1 LEPAAGGGA
10 EVVEALLGVAVLVK
24 LRRMTPTCAKL
35 WTRVIAVA
43 LLWSTGCASGRPDL
57 HWQGGDVFGV
67 TSDEGRAP
75 IPIACTGTQEQR
87 FLCYAELLRER
98 AAATSGAFAV
108 VDDTG
113 QLHAMGTG
121 EPAATLDTP
130 FALASITKMFT
141 AATAVR
147 LSQRGVLD
155 LMRPIS
161 SYLSELGVDSEL
173 GHVTVHQL
181 LTHTAGLLDPPSESL
196 CSGDGEPSTL
206 LAKAHVAA
214 PPGALY
220 VYSNAG
226 YALAGIVIE
235 RVTGHAF
242 EDAVREQV
250 LEPMGMV
257 SATFDPHALT
267 PRVLAAESGGSAP
280 TRCRAI
286 NPAGGLIASLRDLAR
301 WAQAMSRPET
311 HPLGRALAEALVAS
325 HVPTGNRVGE
335 TYGYGVTT
343 IQRGALR
350 IHCHGGNLQGS
361 SAFVAWLTD
370 RKFAAL
376 AAATIPGASSAIAT
390 LRGTSLLLDLPDD
403 WRPTSDGPAHPL
415 QAYVGTYIDQ
425 RSKLGRIRISIDQD
439 KLVHEFLDGPPPL
452 LPAKLTFHF
461 APEDN
466 KQARYLATAIGI
478 AERAPA
484 P

>member
-1 LEPAAGGGA
+1 
-10 EVVEALLGVAVLVK
+10 
-24 LRRMTPTCAKL
+24 MTPTYASL
-35 WTRVIAVA
+35 WTRVMTLA
-43 LLWSTGCASGRPDL
+43 LLWSTGCAATRPYL

-67 TSDEGRAP
+67 TSEEGPAP
-75 IPIACTGTQEQR
+75 SPIACTGKQAQR
-87 FLCYAELLRER
+87 FLCYAELLRVR
-98 AAATSGAFAV
+98 GAATSGAFAV
-108 VDDTG
+108 VDGSG

-121 EPAATLDTP
+121 EPAASLDTP

-147 LSQRGVLD
+147 LSQQGLLD

-161 SYLSELGVDSEL
+161 SYLPELGPNSELGR
-173 GHVTVHQL
+173 VTVHQL
-181 LTHTAGLLDPPSESL
+181 LTHSAGILDPPSASL
-196 CSGDGEPSTL
+196 CSEDGEPLSV
-206 LAKAHVAA
+206 LANAHVAA

-226 YALAGIVIE
+226 YALAGIVIA
-235 RVTGHAF
+235 RVTGQAF
-242 EDAVREQV
+242 EDAMREQV

-267 PRVLAAESGGSAP
+267 PSVLAAESSDSVP

-301 WAQAMSRPET
+301 WAEAMSRPEA

-325 HVPTGNRVGE
+325 HVATGSRVGE

-343 IQRGALR
+343 IQRGAVR
-350 IHCHGGNLQGS
+350 VHCHGGNLQGS
-361 SAFVAWLTD
+361 SAFVAWIPE
-370 RKFAAL
+370 RQFAAL
-376 AAATIPGASSAIAT
+376 AAATRPGASSAIAV
-390 LRGTSLLLDLPDD
+390 LRGTSLLLDLPED

-415 QAYVGTYIDQ
+415 QAYVGTYIDP
-425 RSKLGRIRISIDQD
+425 RSKLARIRVSIEQNN
-439 KLVHEFLDGPPPL
+439 LVHEFLDGPPPL

-461 APEDN
+461 APN
-466 KQARYLATAIGI
+466 NNNQARYVATAIGI
-478 AERAPA
+478 AERASA